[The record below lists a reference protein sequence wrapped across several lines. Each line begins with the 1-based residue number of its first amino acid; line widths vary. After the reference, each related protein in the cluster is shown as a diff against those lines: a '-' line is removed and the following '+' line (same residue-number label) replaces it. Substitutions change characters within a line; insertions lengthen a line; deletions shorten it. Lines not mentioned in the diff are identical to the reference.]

1 MADEDQLREYLKRAV
16 ADTRKAHRRIKELE
30 DERHEPIAVIGMA
43 CRFPGAVRSPE
54 ELWRLLLDETD
65 AISEFPTDRGW
76 DLDAVYDPDPGSAG
90 TSYTRHGGFLDGAAG
105 FDAAFFG
112 ISPNEAL
119 AMDPQQ
125 RLLLETSWEA
135 VERAGIDPQS
145 LAGSRTGVFVGTTSQ
160 LYGTASDIPEGVDL
174 YLGTGTTSSVT
185 SGRIAYSFGLEGPA
199 VSVDT
204 ACSSSLVALHW
215 AAQSL
220 RRDECSM
227 ALAGGV
233 TVMSNP
239 GMFVLFSQQKG
250 LAADGRCK
258 AFAGAADGTAWSEG
272 VGMIL
277 LERLSDAQRN
287 GHRILGVIRGSAV
300 NQDGASNG
308 LTAPN
313 GPSQQRV
320 IRHALADARL
330 TPADVD
336 VVEAHGTGTRLGDP
350 IEAQALLAT
359 YGQNRSEPLLLG
371 SIKSNIGHTQCAAGV
386 AGVIKMVLSMRY
398 GTLPRTL
405 HVDEPTPEV
414 DWTAGSVELLTSAR
428 SWPETGRPRRAG
440 VSSFGV
446 SGTNA
451 HVILEQAPEPPRP
464 ESDKAGWSV
473 TDGAGRSATDEARGP
488 EPDRTG
494 RSESGI
500 TGQTVTNGTG
510 WLAVGATQRP
520 GTGEAGLP
528 KTNGTRRSETG
539 ETEQPAT
546 NGTRPSA
553 TGRTSETSPSETNGT
568 GRSTSDEARNGN
580 GRPKADETGQ
590 SAIYTTQQLETGRA
604 GRSATNG
611 TGPSATS
618 TTQHPETSEAR
629 QSETGEAGRPKA
641 GGTGRSATEETRQP
655 ETSETGQPKA
665 GGTGRSTT
673 NGTWP
678 SAIGTT
684 QQLEAGRAGR
694 SATEETGQPETGEAG
709 RSEAGGTGR
718 SETATAQQPET
729 SGTGRSATKETGQP
743 ETGETGRP
751 KAGETGRSTT
761 DAERS
766 EAGAGLVPLAFSA
779 KSPEALRAQAARLAE
794 YLSANPSLSPA
805 DVGHSLLTG
814 RSLFNHR
821 AVVIGADRTAL
832 ADYAAGQTPPNVVTG
847 TADVTGKILFV
858 FPGQG
863 TQWTGMAL
871 DLLDTEP
878 VFAQR
883 LTECAEALAE
893 YTDWDL
899 FEALK
904 GDLNRVDV
912 VQPALWAVMVSLAA
926 LWRSYGIHPD
936 AVIGHSQGEIAAA
949 TVSGALSLK
958 DGARVVALRSQ
969 AITAIAGNGGMLS
982 ITLPADQI
990 DLTPWHE
997 RLATAA
1003 LNGPT
1008 STVISGDMKALDEL
1022 QAVLNAKNIHNRRV
1036 PVDYASH
1043 SAHVEQLHENL
1054 LNLLAPVTPQTP
1066 QIPFWSTLENR
1077 WITQAETDA
1086 TYWYRNLRQPVRFT
1100 EGIHTLT
1107 TQGFHAI
1114 VEVSPRPVLTTGIQ
1128 EILDDTPAPTIAQGT
1143 LRRDHGDRTTF
1154 LTSAAHLH
1162 VRGITTDLTPRTDA
1176 HPVDLPTYPFQ
1187 HERYWLEP
1195 SSGAGDVAAVGLG
1208 STEHPLLGAALPL
1221 AEGDGLVLTGLLSL
1235 RTHPWLAD
1243 HAVSGTVLLPG
1254 TAFLEIAVRA
1264 GDEVGCDL
1272 VEDLTI
1278 EVPLVLPERGGVAV
1292 QAVVGAADASGSRAV
1307 TVYGRPQDA
1316 PYDEPWTRHASGL
1329 LTTDSTANDATALGS
1344 WPPAGAVSVETD
1356 GFYDRLARAGYGYGP
1371 VFQGLTRAWRLGEE
1385 IYTEVRLPAQAHG
1398 DAERFVLHPALLDAA
1413 LHGMGLARQE
1423 GSEGTGLPFAWSG
1436 VRLHACGATALR
1448 VRISPTGPGSVALAL
1463 FDEAGAPV
1471 ASVESLAVRA
1481 ISARQLRS
1489 TGYGM
1494 RDALFQ
1500 VEWTGVTAAGDIPV
1514 ERWAVLGDAPGIP
1527 GIRLDSLAAVTT
1539 APDVLFLPAPR
1550 TDGESVTDTHRVTGD
1565 VLSLLQEFLAD
1576 QRFGGAR
1583 LVVLTEGAV
1592 AAADGDTVPGL
1603 VHATLWGL
1611 LRSAQAENPGRFLV
1625 VDLDTP
1631 ADAAALPSALASGEP
1646 LLAVRHGRVLAP
1658 RLVRAVP
1665 EASARPFDADGTV
1678 LVTGGTGTLGAH
1690 VARHLVAEH
1699 GVRNLLL
1706 TSRSGPDAPGAAE
1719 IVAELQDAGAQV
1731 TVAACD
1737 VADREQLAALLTGL
1751 RLTGV
1756 VHTAGVLDDA
1766 VIETLTPEALARV
1779 LRPKVDAALN
1789 LHELTRDQDLA
1800 AFVLFSSAAATF
1812 SSPGQGN
1819 YAAAN
1824 AYLDALAARRRA
1836 AGLPAQ
1842 SLAWGLWAQPSG
1854 MTGHLGEAE
1863 LERMSRGGTV
1873 PLSARDG
1880 LALLDAALAVPAA
1893 LVVPAKLDLAV
1904 LRGLSPVP
1912 HLLRALIRPTGRRAV
1927 QASTAQDGGLAE
1939 RLAALTEA
1947 DRRRA
1952 VLDLVREQVA
1962 GVLGHSSAEAVD
1974 PDLPFSGLGLDS
1986 VTAVE
1991 LRNRLYQASGV
2002 RLPATAIFD
2011 YPAVATLAQRL
2022 CALLLPEAEPAE
2034 QAAEDQA
2041 AAERARAAEIDDM
2054 DIAGLVELALGTV

>member
-1 MADEDQLREYLKRAV
+1 MADEDQLREYLRRAV

-43 CRFPGAVRSPE
+43 CRFPGEAHSPE

-76 DLDAVYDPDPGSAG
+76 DLDAVYDPDPGSAN

-330 TPADVD
+330 TPAEVD

-414 DWTAGSVELLTSAR
+414 DWTAGSVELLTSTR

-464 ESDKAGWSV
+464 ETDETGRSM

-488 EPDRTG
+488 ETDRTG
-494 RSESGI
+494 RSESGM
-500 TGQTVTNGTG
+500 TGQAVTNGTG
-510 WLAVGATQRP
+510 RLAVGATQRP
-520 GTGEAGLP
+520 GTGEAELP
-528 KTNGTRRSETG
+528 ETNGTRRSETG
-539 ETEQPAT
+539 ETERPAT
-546 NGTRPSA
+546 NGTKPSA
-553 TGRTSETSPSETNGT
+553 TGGTSETSPSETNGT
-568 GRSTSDEARNGN
+568 GRSTSGEARNGT
-580 GRPKADETGQ
+580 GRPKADKTGQ
-590 SAIYTTQQLETGRA
+590 STIYTTQRLETGGA
-604 GRSATNG
+604 GRSTTNG

-618 TTQHPETSEAR
+618 TTQQPETSEAR
-629 QSETGEAGRPKA
+629 QSETGEAERPKASETGRSATEKPGQPETSEAGRPKA
-641 GGTGRSATEETRQP
+641 GGTGRSAIDAEQ
-655 ETSETGQPKA
+655 
-665 GGTGRSTT
+665 
-673 NGTWP
+673 
-678 SAIGTT
+678 
-684 QQLEAGRAGR
+684 
-694 SATEETGQPETGEAG
+694 
-709 RSEAGGTGR
+709 SEAV
-718 SETATAQQPET
+718 A
-729 SGTGRSATKETGQP
+729 
-743 ETGETGRP
+743 
-751 KAGETGRSTT
+751 
-761 DAERS
+761 D
-766 EAGAGLVPLAFSA
+766 LVPLAFSA

-821 AVVIGADRTAL
+821 AVVIGADPTAL
-832 ADYAAGQTPPNVVTG
+832 ANYAAGQTPPNVITG

-893 YTDWDL
+893 FTDWDL

-904 GDLNRVDV
+904 GTLDRVDV
-912 VQPALWAVMVSLAA
+912 VQPALWAVMVSLAE

-1022 QAVLNAKNIHNRRV
+1022 QAVLNTKNIHNRRV

-1043 SAHVEQLHENL
+1043 SPHVERLHEKL

-1086 TYWYRNLRQPVRFT
+1086 AYWYRNLRQPVRFT
-1100 EGIHTLT
+1100 EGIRTLT
-1107 TQGFHAI
+1107 GHGFHA
-1114 VEVSPRPVLTTGIQ
+1114 VLEVSPHPVLTTGVQ
-1128 EILDDTPAPTIAQGT
+1128 EILDDTPAPTITHGT
-1143 LRRDHGDRTTF
+1143 LRRDHGDRVTF

-1195 SSGAGDVAAVGLG
+1195 SSGAGDVVAVGLG

-1329 LTTDSTANDATALGS
+1329 LTTESTESTAALGS
-1344 WPPAGAVSVETD
+1344 WPPAGAVPVETD

-1385 IYTEVRLPAQAHG
+1385 IHTEVRLPAQAHG

-1413 LHGMGLARQE
+1413 LHGMGLARQA

-1500 VEWTGVTAAGDIPV
+1500 VEWTGVTTAGSAPV

-1550 TDGESVTDTHRVTGD
+1550 TEGESVTDTHRVTGD
-1565 VLSLLQEFLAD
+1565 VLSLLQEFLTD
-1576 QRFGGAR
+1576 QRFGGTR

-1592 AAADGDTVPGL
+1592 ATDDGDTVPGL
-1603 VHATLWGL
+1603 VHAPLWGL

-1625 VDLDTP
+1625 VDLGTP

-1665 EASARPFDADGTV
+1665 EVSARPFDPEGTV
-1678 LVTGGTGTLGAH
+1678 LVTGGTGTLGAL
-1690 VARHLVAEH
+1690 VARHLVTEH

-1706 TSRSGPDAPGAAE
+1706 TSRTGPDAPGAAE
-1719 IVAELQDAGAQV
+1719 LVAELQEAGAQV

-1737 VADREQLAALLTGL
+1737 AANREQLAALLTGL

-1789 LHELTRDQDLA
+1789 LHELTRDRDLA

-1824 AYLDALAARRRA
+1824 TYLDALAARRRA

-1893 LVVPAKLDLAV
+1893 LVVPARLDLTV

-1912 HLLRALIRPTGRRAV
+1912 HLLRALVRPTGRRAV

-2041 AAERARAAEIDDM
+2041 AEERARAAEIDDM

>member
-43 CRFPGAVRSPE
+43 CRFPGEAHSPE

-135 VERAGIDPQS
+135 VERAGINPQS
-145 LAGSRTGVFVGTTSQ
+145 LAGTRTGVFVGTTSQ

-287 GHRILGVIRGSAV
+287 GHRVLGVIRGSAV

-330 TPADVD
+330 TPAEVD

-359 YGQNRSEPLLLG
+359 YGQNRETPLLLG

-398 GTLPRTL
+398 GTLPKTL

-451 HVILEQAPEPPRP
+451 HVILEQAPEP
-464 ESDKAGWSV
+464 
-473 TDGAGRSATDEARGP
+473 
-488 EPDRTG
+488 
-494 RSESGI
+494 
-500 TGQTVTNGTG
+500 
-510 WLAVGATQRP
+510 
-520 GTGEAGLP
+520 
-528 KTNGTRRSETG
+528 
-539 ETEQPAT
+539 
-546 NGTRPSA
+546 
-553 TGRTSETSPSETNGT
+553 SP
-568 GRSTSDEARNGN
+568 
-580 GRPKADETGQ
+580 
-590 SAIYTTQQLETGRA
+590 
-604 GRSATNG
+604 
-611 TGPSATS
+611 
-618 TTQHPETSEAR
+618 
-629 QSETGEAGRPKA
+629 
-641 GGTGRSATEETRQP
+641 
-655 ETSETGQPKA
+655 
-665 GGTGRSTT
+665 
-673 NGTWP
+673 
-678 SAIGTT
+678 
-684 QQLEAGRAGR
+684 
-694 SATEETGQPETGEAG
+694 PETGEAG
-709 RSEAGGTGR
+709 Q
-718 SETATAQQPET
+718 SET
-729 SGTGRSATKETGQP
+729 
-743 ETGETGRP
+743 
-751 KAGETGRSTT
+751 
-761 DAERS
+761 
-766 EAGAGLVPLAFSA
+766 GAGVPEGGQAVADPVPLAFSA

-794 YLSANPSLSPA
+794 HLAANPSLRPA
-805 DVGHSLLTG
+805 DVGHSLRTG

-821 AVVIGADRTAL
+821 AVVIGADHAAL
-832 ADYAAGQTPPNVVTG
+832 ADYAAGQTPPNVITG
-847 TADVTGKILFV
+847 TADVTGKTLFV

-893 YTDWDL
+893 FTDWDL
-899 FEALK
+899 LDALK
-904 GDLNRVDV
+904 GPLDRVDV
-912 VQPALWAVMVSLAA
+912 VQPALWAVMVSLAE
-926 LWRSYGIHPD
+926 LWRSYGVHPD

-982 ITLPADQI
+982 VSLPTDQI
-990 DLTPWHE
+990 DLTPWHN
-997 RLATAA
+997 RISVAA

-1008 STVISGDMKALDEL
+1008 STVVAGDMKALDEL
-1022 QAVLNAKNIHNRRV
+1022 QAVLDTQDVHNRRV

-1043 SAHVEQLHENL
+1043 SSHVESIQHDL
-1054 LNLLAPVTPQTP
+1054 LKILAPVTPQKP

-1077 WITQAETDA
+1077 WIDQAETDA
-1086 TYWYRNLRQPVRFT
+1086 AYWYRNLRQPVRFT

-1114 VEVSPRPVLTTGIQ
+1114 LEVSPHPVLTTGIQ
-1128 EILDDTPAPTIAQGT
+1128 ETLDEIPAPTIAQGT
-1143 LRRDHGDRTTF
+1143 LRRDHGDRVTF
-1154 LTSAAHLH
+1154 HTSAAHLY
-1162 VRGITTDLTPRTDA
+1162 VRGVTTDLTPSTDA
-1176 HPVDLPTYPFQ
+1176 HLVDLPTYAFQ

-1208 STEHPLLGAALPL
+1208 STGHPLLGAALPL

-1235 RTHPWLAD
+1235 RAHPWLAD

-1329 LTTDSTANDATALGS
+1329 LTTDSATESIAALGS
-1344 WPPAGAVSVETD
+1344 WPPAGAVPVETD
-1356 GFYDRLARAGYGYGP
+1356 GFYDHLARAGYGYGP

-1385 IYTEVRLPAQAHG
+1385 VCAEVRLPAQAHA
-1398 DAERFVLHPALLDAA
+1398 DADRFVLHPALLDAA
-1413 LHGMGLARQE
+1413 LHGMGLARQA
-1423 GSEGTGLPFAWSG
+1423 GSDGTGLPFAWSG
-1436 VRLHACGATALR
+1436 VRLHASGATALR

-1500 VEWTGVTAAGDIPV
+1500 VEWTGVAVAGDTPV
-1514 ERWAVLGDAPGIP
+1514 ERWAVLGDAPDAPDVP
-1527 GIRLDSLAAVTT
+1527 GTRLDSLAAVTT
-1539 APDVLFLPAPR
+1539 APDVLFLPAPA
-1550 TDGESVTDTHRVTGD
+1550 TDGESAADTHRVTGE
-1565 VLSLLQEFLAD
+1565 VLNLLQEFLAD
-1576 QRFGGAR
+1576 QRLGGTR

-1592 AAADGDTVPGL
+1592 AAADGDPVPGL

-1625 VDLDTP
+1625 VDLGVP

-1646 LLAVRHGRVLAP
+1646 LLALRDGRVLAP

-1665 EASARPFDADGTV
+1665 EASVRPFDPDGTV

-1690 VARHLVAEH
+1690 VARHLVTEH

-1706 TSRSGPDAPGAAE
+1706 TSRTGPDAPGATE
-1719 IVAELQDAGAQV
+1719 LVTELQDAGAKV

-1737 VADREQLAALLTGL
+1737 VADREQLAALLTGV

-1766 VIETLTPEALARV
+1766 VIETLGPEALARV

-1836 AGLPAQ
+1836 AGLPAR

-1873 PLSARDG
+1873 PLSERDG

-1893 LVVPAKLDLAV
+1893 LVVPARLDLTV

-1912 HLLRALIRPTGRRAV
+1912 HLLRALVRPTGRRAV
-1927 QASTAQDGGLAE
+1927 QASTAQDGGGLAE

-1962 GVLGHSSAEAVD
+1962 GVLGHSSADAVD
-1974 PDLPFSGLGLDS
+1974 PGLPFSGLGLDS

-1991 LRNRLYQASGV
+1991 LRNRLYQVSGV

-2054 DIAGLVELALGTV
+2054 DIADLVELALGTV

>member
-1 MADEDQLREYLKRAV
+1 MADEDQLREYLRRAV

-43 CRFPGAVRSPE
+43 CRFPGEAHSPE

-76 DLDAVYDPDPGSAG
+76 DLDAVYDPDPGSAN

-145 LAGSRTGVFVGTTSQ
+145 LTGTRTGVFVGTTSQ

-330 TPADVD
+330 TPAEVD

-428 SWPETGRPRRAG
+428 SWPETGKPRRAG

-464 ESDKAGWSV
+464 ETDETGRSV
-473 TDGAGRSATDEARGP
+473 TDGAGRSGAGETGRSATDEARGP
-488 EPDRTG
+488 ETDRTG
-494 RSESGI
+494 RSESGM
-500 TGQTVTNGTG
+500 TGQAVTNGTG
-510 WLAVGATQRP
+510 RLAVGATQRP
-520 GTGEAGLP
+520 GTGEARLP
-528 KTNGTRRSETG
+528 
-539 ETEQPAT
+539 
-546 NGTRPSA
+546 
-553 TGRTSETSPSETNGT
+553 ETNGT
-568 GRSTSDEARNGN
+568 GRSTSGEARNGN
-580 GRPKADETGQ
+580 GRPKADETGR
-590 SAIYTTQQLETGRA
+590 SAIYTTQRLETGGA
-604 GRSATNG
+604 GRSTTNG
-611 TGPSATS
+611 TEPSATS
-618 TTQHPETSEAR
+618 TTQQPETSEAR
-629 QSETGEAGRPKA
+629 QSETGEAERPKA
-641 GGTGRSATEETRQP
+641 
-655 ETSETGQPKA
+655 SE
-665 GGTGRSTT
+665 TGRSTT
-673 NGTWP
+673 
-678 SAIGTT
+678 
-684 QQLEAGRAGR
+684 EK
-694 SATEETGQPETGEAG
+694 TGQPEASETG

-718 SETATAQQPET
+718 SATDVEQ
-729 SGTGRSATKETGQP
+729 
-743 ETGETGRP
+743 
-751 KAGETGRSTT
+751 
-761 DAERS
+761 S
-766 EAGAGLVPLAFSA
+766 EAGADLVPLAFSA

-794 YLSANPSLSPA
+794 HLAANPSLSPA

-821 AVVIGADRTAL
+821 AVVIGADPTAL

-847 TADVTGKILFV
+847 TADVTGKTLFV

-893 YTDWDL
+893 FTDWDL

-904 GDLNRVDV
+904 GTLDRVDI
-912 VQPALWAVMVSLAA
+912 VQPALWAVMVSLAE

-1003 LNGPT
+1003 LNGPS

-1043 SAHVEQLHENL
+1043 SPHVEQLHEEL
-1054 LNLLAPVTPQTP
+1054 ITLLAPVTPQTP

-1077 WITQAETDA
+1077 WITQAETDT

-1100 EGIHTLT
+1100 EGIHILT

-1114 VEVSPRPVLTTGIQ
+1114 VEVSPHPVLTTGIQ
-1128 EILDDTPAPTIAQGT
+1128 EILDDTPAPTIAHGT

-1329 LTTDSTANDATALGS
+1329 LATDTIDDTAALGS
-1344 WPPAGAVSVETD
+1344 WPPAGAVPVETD
-1356 GFYDRLARAGYGYGP
+1356 GFYDRLGRAGYGYGP

-1385 IYTEVRLPAQAHG
+1385 IHTEVRLPAQAHG

-1413 LHGMGLARQE
+1413 LHGMGLARQA

-1436 VRLHACGATALR
+1436 VRLHASGATALR

-1500 VEWTGVTAAGDIPV
+1500 VEWTGVTTAGSAPV

-1527 GIRLDSLAAVTT
+1527 GNRLDSLAAVTT
-1539 APDVLFLPAPR
+1539 APDVLFLPAPA
-1550 TDGESVTDTHRVTGD
+1550 TDGETAADTHRVTGE

-1576 QRFGGAR
+1576 QRLGGTR

-1592 AAADGDTVPGL
+1592 AADDGDTVPGL
-1603 VHATLWGL
+1603 VHAPLWGL

-1625 VDLDTP
+1625 VDLGTP

-1665 EASARPFDADGTV
+1665 EVSARPFDPEGTV

-1690 VARHLVAEH
+1690 VARHLVTEH

-1706 TSRSGPDAPGAAE
+1706 TSRTGPDAPGAAE
-1719 IVAELQDAGAQV
+1719 LVAELQNAGAQV

-1789 LHELTRDQDLA
+1789 LHELTRDRDLA

-1912 HLLRALIRPTGRRAV
+1912 HLLRALVRPTGRRAV
-1927 QASTAQDGGLAE
+1927 QSSTAQDGGLAE